1 MSFQTWAN
9 GTRAPCS
16 NQTSIG
22 MKVLQATEISADFS
36 IADALSMQVVRKRP
50 GTGDLWHSREG
61 HDEDLNV
68 FYNPI

>member
-9 GTRAPCS
+9 GTWAPCLS
-16 NQTSIG
+16 QTSIG
-22 MKVLQATEISADFS
+22 MKELQVTEINADFS
-36 IADALSMQVVRKRP
+36 IADALSMQAVRKRP
-50 GTGDLWHSREG
+50 GTGDLWNSREG